1 MKNRWWVVIQ
11 FIMIIAAMGQLTM
24 ARGSYLPYLVLF
36 GAGLVALGLNFF
48 ISNHNAINA
57 IFLKKTYERNTTV
70 IFAILMTIIVL
81 CANYNLYVNPNGSDN
96 PAIKALYGIIAFLS
110 LGIGT
115 YYATY
120 NIFKMIACHIGRI
133 SIYGKKGKMKS
144 WEIFIFCMFS
154 FMVVYSLIMTMG
166 LYPGIVNSDATDQI
180 TQTMTGVYSNHH
192 PFYHTLIIKAC
203 MDIANIISPAN
214 NINFAVSVYSY
225 FSIFCMALAF
235 SLLIMTLVSVG
246 VPRWCIAIIY
256 AFYLLMPYHILFSF
270 AMWKDTPFAA
280 LVLIFSLY
288 SYRVFKGIGNS
299 WVNYIVVLLS
309 GTGMCIFRS
318 NGMVAFLLYG
328 LVLLLVYRLKA
339 KKMVAVIAGA
349 LFLSIILKFVSLG
362 AMGIEQPDTIEH
374 LSIPAQQIARVI
386 TVSNDLTSSERS
398 VLSEVVDIERVP
410 ETYVSYTSDPIKYLV
425 RESGN
430 QTRIRESAFIFAGT
444 YLTIGIR
451 HPFLYAQALI
461 DETVGFWDSGYLEW
475 KYYYSEVTENSLGIR
490 QVSKV
495 PGFDKLLNAYANMYT
510 HIPILNLCICIG
522 FNFWL
527 CLVALYTA
535 IIRKDRGAIMM
546 SIPVLAIIA
555 TLLVSTPVYAEFR
568 YIYSMF
574 TCLPL
579 ILVSAF
585 FTIRKEP
592 SGTG

>member
-57 IFLKKTYERNTTV
+57 IFLKKTYERNATV
-70 IFAILMTIIVL
+70 IFALLMTIIVL
-81 CANYNLYVNPNGSDN
+81 CANYNLYVTHGGSDN

-180 TQTMTGVYSNHH
+180 MQTMTGVYSNHH

-309 GTGMCIFRS
+309 GTGVSIFSS
-318 NGMVAFLLYG
+318 NGIVALVLFG
-328 LVLLLVYRLKA
+328 LVLLLVYRFKA
-339 KKMVAVIAGA
+339 KKMMATVAGA
-349 LFLSIILKFVSLG
+349 LFIGIVLRIISLG
-362 AMGIEQPDTIEH
+362 AIGFTQNNIIAQIYTPISLEEDAGYAYM
-374 LSIPAQQIARVI
+374 SIADNI
-386 TVSNDLTSSERS
+386 
-398 VLSEVVDIERVP
+398 
-410 ETYVSYTSDPIKYLV
+410 
-425 RESGN
+425 
-430 QTRIRESAFIFAGT
+430 
-444 YLTIGIR
+444 
-451 HPFLYAQALI
+451 
-461 DETVGFWDSGYLEW
+461 
-475 KYYYSEVTENSLGIR
+475 LGIR

-495 PGFDKLLNAYANMYT
+495 AGFDRAINAYAMMFTN
-510 HIPILNLCICIG
+510 IPILNLCISVG